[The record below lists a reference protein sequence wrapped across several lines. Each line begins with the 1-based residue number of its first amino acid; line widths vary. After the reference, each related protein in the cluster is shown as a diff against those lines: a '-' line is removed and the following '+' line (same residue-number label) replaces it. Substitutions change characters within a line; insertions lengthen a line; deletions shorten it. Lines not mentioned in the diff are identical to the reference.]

1 MNQLLQIFKETIKEE
16 NLFSQTDRLLIACSG
31 GMDSVV
37 LCALCF
43 QSGFDFQIAHANF
56 QLRDKESA
64 RDEAFVL
71 ALGKKYGK
79 DVLVKRFS
87 TEEFALERKLSIQ
100 AAARELR
107 YAWFQVLAADQKA
120 WIMTAHHLDDNIET
134 VIMNFFKGTG
144 IAGLRGILF
153 KQGRILRPL
162 IFADKE
168 ELRRYAME
176 LQLEWVEDSSNES
189 IKYTRNYF
197 RHQVIPLVLKIYPG
211 AIGNLARN
219 IERFRDIETLYRR
232 AVDQQMK
239 MLIQTRGNEIHIP
252 VLKLKKAPAPT
263 TILYEIMKGF
273 GFSSPQAREA
283 MNLFQSESG
292 KFIDS
297 ATHRIIKN
305 RDWLIIA
312 SIDASKAET
321 ILIDEHTSVGIYP
334 EGQLEF
340 SRFISQESL
349 DITRQGNHEV
359 AMLDARRIKYP
370 LLLRKWT
377 KGDYFYPLGMRKKK
391 KIARFLI
398 DNKLSQFEK
407 QRVWVLETD
416 KKIIWLVGLRI
427 DDRFKIESSTTRVLK
442 IEMRVT

>member
-1 MNQLLQIFKETIKEE
+1 
-16 NLFSQTDRLLIACSG
+16 
-31 GMDSVV
+31 
-37 LCALCF
+37 
-43 QSGFDFQIAHANF
+43 
-56 QLRDKESA
+56 
-64 RDEAFVL
+64 
-71 ALGKKYGK
+71 
-79 DVLVKRFS
+79 
-87 TEEFALERKLSIQ
+87 
-100 AAARELR
+100 
-107 YAWFQVLAADQKA
+107 
-120 WIMTAHHLDDNIET
+120 
-134 VIMNFFKGTG
+134 
-144 IAGLRGILF
+144 
-153 KQGRILRPL
+153 
-162 IFADKE
+162 
-168 ELRRYAME
+168 
-176 LQLEWVEDSSNES
+176 
-189 IKYTRNYF
+189 
-197 RHQVIPLVLKIYPG
+197 
-211 AIGNLARN
+211 
-219 IERFRDIETLYRR
+219 
-232 AVDQQMK
+232 
-239 MLIQTRGNEIHIP
+239 
-252 VLKLKKAPAPT
+252 
-263 TILYEIMKGF
+263 
-273 GFSSPQAREA
+273 